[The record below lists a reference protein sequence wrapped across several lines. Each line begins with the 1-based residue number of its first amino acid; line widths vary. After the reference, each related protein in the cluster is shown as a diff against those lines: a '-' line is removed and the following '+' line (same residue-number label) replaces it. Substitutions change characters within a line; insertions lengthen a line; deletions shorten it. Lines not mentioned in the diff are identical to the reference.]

1 MLFDIWGLVFV
12 FGCCRLTRVF
22 QSVNRF
28 TEDRT
33 RVQSKTSTSTTWSSG
48 KMTDQIRIYSI
59 MITGNLVSP
68 LKDGVRGK
76 NT

>member
-12 FGCCRLTRVF
+12 FGCCRLTRVLF

-33 RVQSKTSTSTTWSSG
+33 RVQSKISMRTTLG
-48 KMTDQIRIYSI
+48 NKKMTDQIRIYS
-59 MITGNLVSP
+59 M
-68 LKDGVRGK
+68 
-76 NT
+76 